1 MPSARIEFPNIVI
14 LRWLALASYPV
25 LVVLAGWLEQPGYR
39 ALGMP
44 LLAIAVVGIPRTWGH
59 AGVVAGASLLA
70 GLVFLYPALALWPPT
85 LILLALTT
93 VFAYSLGRARR
104 PMIERFAR
112 VMEADRKQKLP
123 PGASIWLRQWTRVWV
138 LILGG
143 LGLGAA
149 ILAVIGAADWWLVW
163 VVGVVPA
170 SVLFTLILEL
180 RLRRHRFPGHPPWS
194 LPGFLVALAR
204 VRPER
209 LSP

>member
-1 MPSARIEFPNIVI
+1 MPSARIEFSEILI
-14 LRWLALASYPV
+14 LRWLALAGYPA
-25 LVVLAGWLEQPGYR
+25 LVVLAWWLEQPGYR

-44 LLAIAVVGIPRTWGH
+44 LLAVAVVGVPRTWAR
-59 AGVVAGASLLA
+59 AGVVAAASLPA
-70 GLVFLYPALALWPPT
+70 GLVFLYPALALWPPS

-93 VFAYSLGRARR
+93 LFAYSLGRARR

-112 VMEADRKQKLP
+112 VIEADRDQHLP
-123 PGASIWLRQWTRVWV
+123 PGAIAWLRQWTWVWV

-149 ILAVIGAADWWLVW
+149 ALAATGAAAWWLIW

-180 RLRRHRFPGHPPWS
+180 RLRRHRFPQHPPWS
-194 LPGFLVALAR
+194 LPGFLVAIAR

-209 LSP
+209 LSA